1 MNQIKYL
8 RNYLKMSQ
16 TEFAEKIGISQQTLS
31 GIENNSRTLTDH
43 TVITICSVFGVSE
56 EWLRTGDGDMF
67 PVSPEDDALIEAFA
81 LIGADD
87 LDPRRKRLAKEIIDM
102 ILSMPDDSL
111 SVLQAFFQNAA
122 NALASS
128 ASANEEKE
136 KDED

>member
-8 RNYLKMSQ
+8 RNYLKISQ

-56 EWLRTGDGDMF
+56 KWLRTGVGDMF
-67 PVSPEDDALIEAFA
+67 PVSTVDDALNKAFS
-81 LIGADD
+81 LICAEDI
-87 LDPRRKRLAKEIIDM
+87 DPRRKRLAKEIIDM

-111 SVLQAFFQNAA
+111 SALQVFFHNAA
-122 NALASS
+122 NALSLFFPPPDF
-128 ASANEEKE
+128 E
-136 KDED
+136 KDDD

>member
-8 RNYLKMSQ
+8 RTHLKMSQ

-56 EWLRTGDGDMF
+56 EWLRTGNGEMF
-67 PVSPEDDALIEAFA
+67 PVHPEDDALIEAFA
-81 LIGADD
+81 LIGAED

-111 SVLQAFFQNAA
+111 SALQDFFQNAA
-122 NALASS
+122 KAFSS
-128 ASANEEKE
+128 SPPPPDAEK